1 MKSVKIEHLDIEI
14 EIPDHHSEEYFKNM
28 FVGQI
33 KNGNEFAKVNNAI
46 KIAEN
51 LGLTDLA
58 LTLEAQ
64 KIYFYSLSKI
74 HKGKTLKHYNHPD
87 YLNARRELM
96 RKIREEQFSSSA
108 ICLIDLLL

>member
-1 MKSVKIEHLDIEI
+1 MKSVKLENLDIEI
-14 EIPDHHSEEYFKNM
+14 EILDHHSEEYFKKL

-46 KIAEN
+46 KIAEH
-51 LGLTDLA
+51 LCLTDLA

-74 HKGKTLKHYNHPD
+74 HKGKTLEHYKHPD
-87 YLNARRELM
+87 YLNARRDLM
-96 RKIREEQFSSSA
+96 RKIREDQFSSST